1 MSSVNKVI
9 IIGRMGRD
17 AETRTVGGNTVANFT
32 VATDESWTDKSGQ
45 RQEKTEWHRVS
56 VWGQAADFAAKYLGK
71 GRLVYV
77 EGSLET
83 REWVDKEGVKRQ
95 TTEIKAFVLRGLDKP
110 PERAQQSAA
119 TSAPPAANNGGW

>member
-1 MSSVNKVI
+1 MSSLNKVQ

-17 AETRTVGGNTVANFT
+17 AETRTVGNNTVANFT

-45 RQEKTEWHRVS
+45 KQEKTEWHRVS
-56 VWGQAADFAAKYLGK
+56 VWGQAADFVSKYLGK

-83 REWVDKEGVKRQ
+83 REWTDKDGNKRQ
-95 TTEIKAFVLRGLDKP
+95 TTEIKAFAVKGLDKP
-110 PERAQQSAA
+110 PERAAQERPA
-119 TSAPPAANNGGW
+119 TTQTTGGW